1 MNQSGD
7 GQIESRRAYAGGPD
21 GARHAPHLM
30 TEGVIWKRML
40 LFAVPLIL
48 GNLLQQMYNTVDSI
62 IVGNYVGSNALAAV
76 GSSASLINLLIAFS
90 MGASA
95 GAGVVIAQFYGAQN
109 EQGVRSSVHTAVA
122 IAVILGAV
130 LSLAGVLFS
139 PQILIWMGTPAE
151 VMSQSVRYL
160 RLYSMGLIFNVIY
173 NMCAGIV
180 NAVGNSRR
188 SLLYLAVA
196 SVTNIF
202 LDLVLV
208 EGLALGVAGAA
219 IATDISQCLA
229 MVLILVHLLRVKDSY
244 RVRFHEIRLQRQM
257 ALRIIRIGLPTGIQ
271 NMVISFSNVLVQS
284 SVNSFGPAA
293 MAGFGAYVKIDGFNI
308 LPVMSLSMAATTFTG
323 QNFGAGKI
331 DRVKRGMWVT
341 LAMCLVYTIFIGVVL
356 VLFSRNILGV
366 FTKDSEVVAYGMLA
380 MRYFCPFYFVLSIL
394 HGLAGTVRGTGE
406 TVAPMLILLGSMCL
420 FRIVWLQ
427 TVFRIWPTLDT
438 VFLLYPVSW
447 AVGAV
452 VMILYTWKGK
462 WLTKYARK
470 SVVDARSGG

>member
-1 MNQSGD
+1 
-7 GQIESRRAYAGGPD
+7 
-21 GARHAPHLM
+21 
-30 TEGVIWKRML
+30 ML
-40 LFAVPLIL
+40 LFAIPLIL

-76 GSSASLINLLIAFS
+76 GSSAPLINLLIAFS

-95 GAGVVIAQFYGAQN
+95 GAGVVIAQFYGAQH

-122 IAVILGAV
+122 IAVILGAS

-139 PQILIWMGTPAE
+139 PQILIWMDTPEE
-151 VMSQSVRYL
+151 VMGQSVQYL

-196 SVTNIF
+196 SITNIF
-202 LDLVLV
+202 LDLALV
-208 EGLALGVAGAA
+208 KGLNLGVAGAA
-219 IATDISQCLA
+219 IATDLSQLLA
-229 MVLILVHLLRVKDSY
+229 MVLILAYLLRVRDSY
-244 RVRFHEIRLQRQM
+244 RLRLREIRLQRQM
-257 ALRIIRIGLPTGIQ
+257 ALRIVRVGLPTGIQ
-271 NMVISFSNVLVQS
+271 NMVVSFSNVLVQS

-293 MAGFGAYVKIDGFNI
+293 MAGFGAYVKVDGFNI

-331 DRVKRGMWVT
+331 DRVKQGMRVT
-341 LAMCLVYTIFIGVVL
+341 LAMNLIYTISIGVL
-356 VLFSRNILGV
+356 LSLFTRDILSI
-366 FTKDSEVVAYGMLA
+366 FTRDPEVIAYGVLA
-380 MRYFCPFYFVLSIL
+380 MRYFCPFYFILSIL

-406 TVAPMLILLGSMCL
+406 TLAPMLILLGSLCL

-427 TVFRIWPTLDT
+427 VVFRLVPTLDT

-447 AVGAV
+447 TVGAV
-452 VMILYTWKGK
+452 VMALYTWKGK
-462 WLTKYARK
+462 WLTKYAGK
-470 SVVDARSGG
+470 